1 MNGRLHQI
9 FEITPIPR
17 KSSDTARH
25 SADLVQK
32 AIETLLP
39 LTQPTNARRCDVPA
53 CVVELLQQCLSKLLS
68 LEVTPTPPPKV
79 VANSQH
85 NNQGRNEIEY
95 PGVGWSAQRVHALR
109 KKVDQDKDMPY
120 LDNQG
125 VCARFRRS

>member
-1 MNGRLHQI
+1 MNGRLQQI

-25 SADLVQK
+25 SADLVQE

-39 LTQPTNARRCDVPA
+39 LTQPTNARRCDVTA

-95 PGVGWSAQRVHALR
+95 AGVGWSVQRVHALR
-109 KKVDQDKDMPY
+109 KKVDQDKDKKKSWRV
-120 LDNQG
+120 L
-125 VCARFRRS
+125 